1 MIEDLLEFTPVII
14 IGAGRSGTN
23 ILRDTLCNID
33 GFTTWNCDEIN
44 PIWRH
49 GNLGAKYDEFD
60 ATMATPSV
68 KRFIRHAFH
77 QQWQRSGKPN
87 YIVEK
92 TCANSLRIPFI
103 AQVFPEAKFLF
114 IVRDG
119 IDVLASA
126 KKRWR
131 GEMEMQSWPYYWAKI
146 RHTPILDL
154 PIYGVRFM
162 SARAQLLFGNKGHMS
177 FWGPQFADM
186 ENLDKDTPL
195 DELCVRQWRACVE
208 KAQDD
213 LEVLGGYHRLKYE
226 DLTAQPQ
233 QEISNIM
240 HYLGEDIAK
249 ESVEQAC
256 ASVHHSSV
264 GKGRGNRPSE
274 AIMQLIGPT
283 LERFGYEG

>member
-1 MIEDLLEFTPVII
+1 MDEAIKFTPLII

-23 ILRDTLCNID
+23 ILRDTLCNFD
-33 GFTTWNCDEIN
+33 GFTTWDCDEIN

-49 GNLGAKYDEFD
+49 GNLSAAHDEFD
-60 ATMATPSV
+60 AAMATTSV
-68 KRFIRHAFH
+68 KKFIRGAFH
-77 QQWQRSGKPN
+77 QQWLRSGKPQ

-103 AQVFPEAKFLF
+103 AEIFPEAKFLF

-119 IDVLASA
+119 VDVLASA

-131 GEMEMQSWPYYWAKI
+131 GEMEVQSWPYYWAKI
-146 RHTPILDL
+146 RHTPMLDL
-154 PIYGVRFM
+154 PIYGGRFIK
-162 SARAQLLFGNKGHMS
+162 ARAQLLLGDKAHMS

-186 ENLDKDTPL
+186 ASLDKDISL

-213 LEVLGGYHRLKYE
+213 LEALGDYHSLKYE
-226 DLTAQPQ
+226 DLTADPR

-249 ESVEQAC
+249 DSIEQAC

-264 GKGRGNRPSE
+264 GKGRGKRPDD

-283 LERFGYEG
+283 LQRFGYER